1 VKTLLYHTPA
11 FVFKTLLCFVATFFM
26 SLVGLPMVAVAL
38 LAGTRDI
45 PQTATRFIESDG
57 VWVLRRLKPFF
68 LFWDNPFD
76 GALGDSHGD
85 WNRITIEKYGL
96 PASSFFSMWLWLAVR
111 NPANYFGRFVLGID
125 AKDYRYKLLGGVQEV
140 SETKHGWQFILAT
153 HKTTGKHVYALMFS
167 YPWWFNPKRVFYGA
181 FGHKL
186 QMGLGNLTAE
196 SNIRDRL
203 VGVVARVNPYK
214 NIESKLNT

>member
-1 VKTLLYHTPA
+1 MKTLLWHIPA
-11 FVFKTLLCFVATFFM
+11 FVFKTLICFIATAFM

-38 LAGTRDI
+38 LAGTRNF
-45 PQTATRFIESDG
+45 PETVTRFVESSG
-57 VWVLRRLKPFF
+57 FWELRRLKPFF

-76 GALGDSHGD
+76 GALGDSYGD
-85 WNRITIEKYGL
+85 WNRIRNGE
-96 PASSFFSMWLWLAVR
+96 ARSFFSMWLWLAVR

-153 HKTTGKHVYALMFS
+153 HRTTGKHVYSLKFS

-181 FGHKL
+181 FGYKL
-186 QMGLGNLTAE
+186 QMGFGNLTAE